1 MESRGERNEKKPI
14 SKMAKVFIWLSAI
27 LLLIVIAAA
36 GIFAKVYKD
45 TKNTVE
51 TIYEEIEQSEK
62 RVETVRIEEKE
73 PISIL
78 MLGVDEREDD
88 RGRSDTMIVLTVNPE
103 LNNAKMISIP
113 RDTRTEIIGYG
124 AEDKINHAY
133 AFGGIEMSRRTV
145 ENLLDIPIDY
155 VVQVNM
161 DSYKDIIDIV
171 GGITIQNDFE
181 FSYGGYDFP
190 VGTLSLDGEEA
201 LAYVRMRYEDPN
213 GDFGRQQRQKK
224 VIQSVVKSAMSVDTA
239 LNYSSIFE
247 SLKSNVKLNASFD
260 ELMTLQS
267 GYRESLKT
275 IEQLTMGGGED
286 SMINEIYYYLP
297 NQEEMQAIRSRLRTH
312 LGMDQIRKSAIQSM
326 KET

>member
-88 RGRSDTMIVLTVNPE
+88 RGRSDTMIVLTVNPD

-124 AEDKINHAY
+124 TEDKINHAY

-213 GDFGRQQRQKK
+213 GDFGRQQRQKQ

-260 ELMTLQS
+260 EL
-267 GYRESLKT
+267 
-275 IEQLTMGGGED
+275 
-286 SMINEIYYYLP
+286 
-297 NQEEMQAIRSRLRTH
+297 RTPQR
-312 LGMDQIRKSAIQSM
+312 G
-326 KET
+326 